1 MLSAANLSTTN
12 PSSGVSSHYKVCT
25 ASLAHSANVVH
36 WLLDE
41 VCPKLEL
48 GIELKYETPKRTIA
62 IDLEW

>member
-41 VCPKLEL
+41 VCLKLEL
-48 GIELKYETPKRTIA
+48 GIDLKYETPGKTIMV
-62 IDLEW
+62 DLQW